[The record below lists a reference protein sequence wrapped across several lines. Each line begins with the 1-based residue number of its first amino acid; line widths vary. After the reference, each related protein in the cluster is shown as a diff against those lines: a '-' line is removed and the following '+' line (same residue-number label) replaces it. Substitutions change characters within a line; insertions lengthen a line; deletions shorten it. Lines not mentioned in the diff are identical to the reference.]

1 MPRCYMVKKALCNKY
16 ITSVA
21 RGFESWGR
29 GRSTPSPTTVLPIPP
44 VEGCIAS
51 PVVQECRNT
60 QPKDTTTSV
69 ATPANA
75 ECSAKEQPSDV
86 DNAIVG
92 TTAPM
97 AASSSVI
104 TTTAATDYS
113 TATQMVTTQ
122 METAVVIAC
131 TATSLTTL
139 SPAET
144 IVSPGEETTTTTV
157 MSLPSMVV
165 RTAPERIEESTM
177 SIATLHHLPPTK
189 EPSPPSSTPTSYHL
203 EDTPEHLRMP
213 ESRIRLVASSCGIP
227 LSGHVTPMFKDRS
240 AAETEAAHDLLELS
254 RSLPPLPPP
263 SVAIGPQSVIEAP
276 ASDVQEM
283 TVYQPAEQP
292 IYQVNTIDL
301 AGSAI
306 YSHQQQPP
314 AAGIIYESNATI
326 VPSTGSVFI
335 PLSPVQEI
343 LLTYN
348 ASTIPCTSVVAQQP
362 SHHEP
367 SSQQQ
372 EQQEQSHHHQ
382 QEQSLQHQQEPS
394 LQHQQEQSLQHQ
406 QEQSLQHQQ
415 EQSLQHQQEPSL
427 QCQQEQSLQHQQE
440 QPLQHQQ
447 QSLPQQQQIETT
459 PPLTPST
466 SECSSDIENSN
477 PNSQPMQRD
486 KEVQTITEQTEGM
499 KPVTYTYD
507 TLLVSDGRSKN
518 KKASAAQK
526 NQETETVE
534 APETSKTGR
543 YVCCECGKQYATSSN
558 LSRHKQTHR
567 SIDSQSA
574 KKCIHCGKAYVSMP
588 ALAMHVLTHKLTHSC
603 GVCGKMFSRP
613 WLLQGHL
620 RSHTGEKPYG
630 CAHCGKAFADRSN
643 LRAHM
648 QTHSADKN
656 YECRKCHKS
665 FALKSYLNKH
675 LESACQR
682 DNDESSNDAPE

>member
-21 RGFESWGR
+21 RGFEGWGR
-29 GRSTPSPTTVLPIPP
+29 GRSTPSPTTIQLPFSPI
-44 VEGCIAS
+44 EGCAAPS
-51 PVVQECRNT
+51 VAQECLNI
-60 QPKDTTTSV
+60 QPKNATTVTTSV
-69 ATPANA
+69 VPD
-75 ECSAKEQPSDV
+75 EESSKEQPN
-86 DNAIVG
+86 NAHANNV
-92 TTAPM
+92 TT
-97 AASSSVI
+97 VI
-104 TTTAATDYS
+104 TPTTDVTNCATIIPATTDYPTS
-113 TATQMVTTQ
+113 ITR
-122 METAVVIAC
+122 METTVVAVC
-131 TATSLTTL
+131 STSATSLTTL
-139 SPAET
+139 SPT
-144 IVSPGEETTTTTV
+144 VSIVSSNEETKTTTTTV
-157 MSLPSMVV
+157 TMTTMASLLPSNVQ
-165 RTAPERIEESTM
+165 TASEESEEFISTSNIM
-177 SIATLHHLPPTK
+177 TVHQ
-189 EPSPPSSTPTSYHL
+189 PPSGESSPSSNTSTSYHL
-203 EDTPEHLRMP
+203 ENNTRTQNTMNSEHSQP
-213 ESRIRLVASSCGIP
+213 DSRIRLASSSCVAIP
-227 LSGHVTPMFKDRS
+227 NHASPMFKDRS

-283 TVYQPAEQP
+283 TVYQPTEQP
-292 IYQVNTIDL
+292 IY
-301 AGSAI
+301 
-306 YSHQQQPP
+306 
-314 AAGIIYESNATI
+314 
-326 VPSTGSVFI
+326 
-335 PLSPVQEI
+335 QEI
-343 LLTYN
+343 LLTYST
-348 ASTIPCTSVVAQQP
+348 STIPCTSIVAQQP
-362 SHHEP
+362 
-367 SSQQQ
+367 QQQ
-372 EQQEQSHHHQ
+372 P
-382 QEQSLQHQQEPS
+382 LP
-394 LQHQQEQSLQHQ
+394 
-406 QEQSLQHQQ
+406 
-415 EQSLQHQQEPSL
+415 
-427 QCQQEQSLQHQQE
+427 
-440 QPLQHQQ
+440 QP
-447 QSLPQQQQIETT
+447 PQQQQLQQQQQQQQQQPPPLQQQQPQQQRIEAAA
-459 PPLTPST
+459 PLTPPN

-477 PNSQPMQRD
+477 PNSQPTQKD
-486 KEVQTITEQTEGM
+486 KEVQTITEQTEGV
-499 KPVTYTYD
+499 KPASYTYD

-518 KKASAAQK
+518 RSRRTPAAQK
-526 NQETETVE
+526 NQETEAVE

-656 YECRKCHKS
+656 YECPKCHKS

-682 DNDESSNDAPE
+682 ETNDESSNDVDTPS